1 MTIELTIRRL
11 TSELLDD
18 LQQFFDGDAL
28 SGHEEWA
35 GCHCLESHLDPKKNE
50 RLMPFD
56 GVLETRRRMAMA
68 MVEQGVTNGY
78 PVYDGSCVIGWCNAG
93 DKRDYLPVCREEQLI
108 TEPHERGK
116 TKLLYCFDIVP
127 PCWSSVFWPTR
138 SRSGYLYAEAHP
150 SRDTD
155 FPCQYRGPIRLYR
168 KYGFET
174 YRETSWCLVMRKAL

>member
-1 MTIELTIRRL
+1 MELTIRRL
-11 TSELLDD
+11 TPELLDD
-18 LQQFFDGDAL
+18 FQQFFDGDAF

-35 GCHCLESHLDPKKNE
+35 GCYCLESHLDPKKNE
-50 RLMPFD
+50 RLMPFA
-56 GVLETRRRMAMA
+56 GVLETRRWMAMA

-116 TKLLYCFDIVP
+116 TKLLYCFDIAP

-138 SRSGYLYAEAHP
+138 SRRVISTPKRIRAGTRTSPASAAAP
-150 SRDTD
+150 SDCT
-155 FPCQYRGPIRLYR
+155 GNTSSRLTA
-168 KYGFET
+168 KPAG
-174 YRETSWCLVMRKAL
+174 AL